1 MNSVAAALADARRR
15 LVSVAAISFAI
26 NLLMLTGSI
35 YMLQVYDRVL
45 PSRNLATLFGL
56 SVLVLAA
63 YLLQGYLDSVRTR
76 MLGRIAGLFDATLQE
91 SIYRALVDLPL
102 RGTASTEVQQPI
114 RDLELIRTFL
124 SGLGPT
130 AFLDMPWL
138 PMFVVALFLF
148 HPVIGVAAVFG
159 AALIVSTTLLAEHRT
174 KVLARGTVVRSA
186 RRAELADTIQ
196 RNAEIIHALG
206 MRGRFMQAWC
216 RLNECHIGE
225 ATRLRDVDADIGAYA
240 KVLRYALQS
249 AILGIAAALVV
260 AEQASGGIMI
270 ASSIM
275 MGRALAPIE
284 IVLGTW
290 KQLSSARDAVK
301 RLGEMFLKVPLPSA
315 PAVRLPSPSR
325 HLCAQHLTVVA
336 PGSNRTVVRNVSFS
350 LAAGAGLA
358 LLGASGSGKSSL
370 AKAIVGIWPAVQG
383 DIRLDGA
390 RLDQWDSDV
399 LGRHIGYLPQN
410 VALFDGTVADNI
422 CRFEQKASEEDILSA
437 AMVAGAHDLIVSLP
451 QGYATHVGEGGACLS
466 AGQRQRIG
474 LARAVYGKPFV
485 VVLDEPN
492 ANLDAKGEA
501 ALSRAIQELR
511 ERAAIVIVISHRLHV
526 LAALDTVLVLHDG
539 GVLALGRRDEVWA
552 RLAQQRF
559 GQQEKTIVN
568 SCPRPAASASRP
580 A

>member
-15 LVSVAAISFAI
+15 LVSVAAISGAI
-26 NLLMLTGSI
+26 NLLMLSGSI

-56 SVLVLAA
+56 SILVIAA
-63 YLLQGYLDSVRTR
+63 YLLQGYLDAVRTR
-76 MLGRIAGLFDATLQE
+76 MLARIAGLFDAAMQE
-91 SIYRALVDLPL
+91 FIYRALVQLPL
-102 RGTASTEVQQPI
+102 RGMACAVVQQPL

-138 PMFVVALFLF
+138 PLFVVALFLF
-148 HPVIGVAAVFG
+148 HPVIGVTAVFG
-159 AALIVSTTLLAEHRT
+159 AILIVSTTLLAEHRT
-174 KVLARGTVVRSA
+174 KVLARGAVIRSA
-186 RRAELADTIQ
+186 RRTELADTI
-196 RNAEIIHALG
+196 RLNAEIIHALG
-206 MRGRFMQAWC
+206 MRGRFMKAWC
-216 RLNECHIGE
+216 RLNEYHIGE
-225 ATRLRDVDADIGAYA
+225 ATRLRDIDADIGACA

-249 AILGIAAALVV
+249 AMLGIAAALVV

-284 IVLGTW
+284 VVLGTW
-290 KQLSSARDAVK
+290 KQLLSARDAIK
-301 RLGEMFLKVPLPSA
+301 RLGEMFLNVPLPSP
-315 PAVRLPSPSR
+315 PAVKLPSPSR
-325 HLCAQHLTVVA
+325 HLSAQHVTVVA
-336 PGSNRTVVRNVSFS
+336 PGSNRAVVRNVSFS

-383 DIRLDGA
+383 HVRLDGA

-422 CRFEQKASEEDILSA
+422 CRFEENASEGDILDA
-437 AMVAGAHDLIVSLP
+437 AAIAGAHDLIISLP
-451 QGYATHVGEGGACLS
+451 QGYATQIGEGGVCLS
-466 AGQRQRIG
+466 AGQRQRVG

-492 ANLDAKGEA
+492 ANLDASGEA
-501 ALSRAIQELR
+501 ALSRTIKALR
-511 ERAAIVIVISHRLHV
+511 EREAIVIVISHRLHV
-526 LAALDTVLVLHDG
+526 LTALDTVLVMHDG
-539 GVLALGRRDEVWA
+539 GVLALGRRDQVWA
-552 RLAQQRF
+552 HLAQRSVRQRD
-559 GQQEKTIVN
+559 TAIAN
-568 SCPRPAASASRP
+568 SATRPASSESGRA
-580 A
+580 

>member
-1 MNSVAAALADARRR
+1 MSSVAAALADARRR
-15 LVSVAAISFAI
+15 LVSVAAISGAI
-26 NLLMLTGSI
+26 NLLMLSGSI

-45 PSRNLATLFGL
+45 PSGNLATLFGL
-56 SVLVLAA
+56 SVLVIAA
-63 YLLQGYLDSVRTR
+63 YLLQGYLDAVRTR
-76 MLGRIAGLFDATLQE
+76 MLARIAGLFDAALQE
-91 SIYRALVDLPL
+91 SIYRTLVQLPL
-102 RGTASTEVQQPI
+102 RGMASAAVQQPL
-114 RDLELIRTFL
+114 RDLELIRAFL

-138 PMFVVALFLF
+138 PLFVVALFFF
-148 HPVIGVAAVFG
+148 HPVIGVTAVFG
-159 AALIVSTTLLAEHRT
+159 ATLIVSTTLLAEHRT
-174 KVLARGTVVRSA
+174 KVLARGAVARSA
-186 RRAELADTIQ
+186 RRAELADTI
-196 RNAEIIHALG
+196 RLNAEIIHALG
-206 MRGRFMQAWC
+206 MRGRFKKAWC
-216 RLNECHIGE
+216 RLNECHIDE
-225 ATRLRDVDADIGAYA
+225 ATRLRDIDADIGACA

-249 AILGIAAALVV
+249 AMLGIAAALVV

-284 IVLGTW
+284 VVLGTW
-290 KQLSSARDAVK
+290 KQLLSARDAIK
-301 RLGEMFLKVPLPSA
+301 RLGEMFLNVPLPSP
-315 PAVRLPSPSR
+315 PAVKLPSPSR
-325 HLCAQHLTVVA
+325 HLCAQHVTVVA
-336 PGSNRTVVRNVSFS
+336 PGSNRAVVRNVSFS

-383 DIRLDGA
+383 HVRLDGA

-422 CRFEQKASEEDILSA
+422 CRFEEYASEGDILEA
-437 AMVAGAHDLIVSLP
+437 AAVAGAHDLIVSLP
-451 QGYATHVGEGGACLS
+451 QGYATQIGEGGVCLS

-492 ANLDAKGEA
+492 ANLDASGEA
-501 ALSRAIQELR
+501 ALSRTIKALR
-511 ERAAIVIVISHRLHV
+511 EREAIVIVISHRMHV
-526 LAALDTVLVLHDG
+526 LTALDTVLVMHDG
-539 GVLALGRRDEVWA
+539 GVLALGRRDQVWA
-552 RLAQQRF
+552 HLAQRSVRQRD
-559 GQQEKTIVN
+559 TAIAN
-568 SCPRPAASASRP
+568 SATRPASSESRR

>member
-45 PSRNLATLFGL
+45 PSRNLATLAGL
-56 SVLVLAA
+56 SILVLAA

-102 RGTASTEVQQPI
+102 RGVASAAVQQPL
-114 RDLELIRTFL
+114 RDLELIRAFL

-174 KVLARGTVVRSA
+174 KVLARATVVRSA
-186 RRAELADTIQ
+186 RRAELADTIR

-206 MRGRFMQAWC
+206 MRGRFMKAWC
-216 RLNECHIGE
+216 RLNECHISE
-225 ATRLRDVDADIGAYA
+225 ATRLRDIDADIGAYA

-284 IVLGTW
+284 IILGTW
-290 KQLSSARDAVK
+290 KQLSSARDAIK
-301 RLGEMFLKVPLPSA
+301 RLGEIFLKVPLPSA

-325 HLCAQHLTVVA
+325 HMCAEHLTVVA

-383 DIRLDGA
+383 DVRLDGA

-422 CRFEQKASEEDILSA
+422 GRFEEKGSEEDILSA

-451 QGYATHVGEGGACLS
+451 QGYATHVGEGGVCLS

-485 VVLDEPN
+485 VVLDEPD

-511 ERAAIVIVISHRLHV
+511 ERQAIVIVISHRLNV

-539 GVLALGRRDEVWA
+539 GVLAHGRRDEVWA

-559 GQQEKTIVN
+559 GKQEKTIMN
-568 SCPRPAASASRP
+568 SHTRPASSASGP
-580 A
+580 P

>member
-15 LVSVAAISFAI
+15 VVSVAAISCAI
-26 NLLMLTGSI
+26 NLLMLSGSI

-56 SVLVLAA
+56 SILVLAA
-63 YLLQGYLDSVRTR
+63 YLLQGYLDAVRTR
-76 MLGRIAGLFDATLQE
+76 MLARIAGLFDAALQE
-91 SIYRALVDLPL
+91 SIYRALVHLPL
-102 RGTASTEVQQPI
+102 RGIASVAVQQPL
-114 RDLELIRTFL
+114 RDLELIRAFL

-138 PMFVVALFLF
+138 PMFVIALFLF
-148 HPVIGVAAVFG
+148 HPVIGATAVFG

-174 KVLARGTVVRSA
+174 KVLARGAVVRSA
-186 RRAELADTIQ
+186 RRAELADTI
-196 RNAEIIHALG
+196 RLNAEIIHALG
-206 MRGRFMQAWC
+206 MRSRFMRAWC

-225 ATRLRDVDADIGAYA
+225 ATRLRDIDADIGASA

-249 AILGIAAALVV
+249 AILAIAAALVV

-284 IVLGTW
+284 VVLGTW
-290 KQLSSARDAVK
+290 KQLLSARDAVK
-301 RLGEMFLKVPLPSA
+301 RLGETLLNVPLPSA
-315 PAVRLPSPSR
+315 PAVELPSPSR

-336 PGSNRTVVRNVSFS
+336 PGSNRVVVRNVSFS

-370 AKAIVGIWPAVQG
+370 ARAIVGIWPAVQG
-383 DIRLDGA
+383 HVRLDGA

-410 VALFDGTVADNI
+410 VALFGGTVADNI
-422 CRFEQKASEEDILSA
+422 CRLEENASEEDILDA
-437 AMVAGAHDLIVSLP
+437 AMVAGAHDLIVSMP
-451 QGYATHVGEGGACLS
+451 KGYATHIGEGGVCLS

-474 LARAVYGKPFV
+474 LARAVYRKPFV

-492 ANLDAKGEA
+492 ANLDATGEA
-501 ALSRAIQELR
+501 ALSRTIKALR
-511 ERAAIVIVISHRLHV
+511 ERGAIVIVISHRMHV
-526 LAALDTVLVLHDG
+526 LTALDTVLVLHEG
-539 GVLALGRRDEVWA
+539 GVLALGRRDQVCA
-552 RLAQQRF
+552 HLAQRSPRR
-559 GQQEKTIVN
+559 QETAIAN
-568 SCPRPAASASRP
+568 LPTRPASAESRP

>member
-1 MNSVAAALADARRR
+1 MNRLAAALADARRR
-15 LVSVAAISFAI
+15 LVSVAVVSGAI
-26 NLLMLTGSI
+26 NLLMLAGSI

-45 PSRNLATLFGL
+45 PSRSLATLLGL

-63 YLLQGYLDSVRTR
+63 YLLQGYLDAVRTR
-76 MLGRIAGLFDATLQE
+76 MLARIAGIFDAALQE
-91 SIYRALVDLPL
+91 SICRALLNLPL
-102 RGTASTEVQQPI
+102 RGVASAAVQQPL
-114 RDLELIRTFL
+114 RDLELIRAFL

-138 PMFVVALFLF
+138 PMFVLALFLF
-148 HPVIGVAAVFG
+148 HPVIGVTAVVG
-159 AALIVSTTLLAEHRT
+159 ACLIVSTTLLAEQRT
-174 KVLARGTVVRSA
+174 KVLARGAVVRSA
-186 RRAELADTIQ
+186 RRAELADTI
-196 RNAEIIHALG
+196 RLNAEIIHALG
-206 MRGRFMQAWC
+206 MRSRFMMAWC
-216 RLNECHIGE
+216 RLNECQIGE
-225 ATRLRDVDADIGAYA
+225 ATRLRDIEADIGAWA
-240 KVLRYALQS
+240 KVLRYGLQS

-260 AEQASGGIMI
+260 AEQASGGIMV

-290 KQLSSARDAVK
+290 KQLLAARDAVR
-301 RLGEMFLKVPLPSA
+301 RLDEMLLKVPLPSA

-325 HLCAQHLTVVA
+325 QLCAQHLTVVA
-336 PGSNRTVVRNVSFS
+336 PGSNRVVVRNVSFT

-370 AKAIVGIWPAVQG
+370 AKAIVGVWPAVQG
-383 DIRLDGA
+383 HVRLDGA

-399 LGRHIGYLPQN
+399 LGRYIGYLPQN

-422 CRFEQKASEEDILSA
+422 CRFEENASEGDILDA
-437 AMVAGAHDLIVSLP
+437 AMVAGAHDLVVSLA
-451 QGYATHVGEGGACLS
+451 QGYATRIGEGGVCLS

-501 ALSRAIQELR
+501 ALLNAIKALRAR
-511 ERAAIVIVISHRLHV
+511 EAIVIVISHRMQV

-539 GVLALGRRDEVWA
+539 GVVALGRRDEIWA
-552 RLAQQRF
+552 RLAQRSAR
-559 GQQEKTIVN
+559 QQETTVAT
-568 SCPRPAASASRP
+568 SRQASPESRP